1 MLIRVKCPNGH
12 TLKVDDRHAGKKG
25 ACPKCKALVTVP
37 EPQKE
42 DEELEDDIVAMLSG
56 PGLMSSSRSRYAANR
71 DELPTR
77 PSDDDDDGESVLGG
91 STPGGGSGNSS
102 LLKMR
107 RCPQCKKDVPPH
119 YSVCPHCRVY
129 LAEDSMAAG
138 KATAKCPDCG
148 LPSFPGDEVCTNCG
162 AQLFVRK

>member
-37 EPQKE
+37 EPQQ
-42 DEELEDDIVAMLSG
+42 EEQLEDDIVAMLSG
-56 PGLMSSSRSRYAANR
+56 PGLLSPGRSRYAADR
-71 DELPTR
+71 AELPER
-77 PSDDDDDGESVLGG
+77 PAIDDDDNVLGG
-91 STPGGGSGNSS
+91 ENQSAAAGGSS
-102 LLKMR
+102 LLRMR

-129 LAEDSMAAG
+129 LAENSAVAG

>member
-25 ACPKCKALVTVP
+25 ACPQCKALVTVP
-37 EPQKE
+37 EPQQ
-42 DEELEDDIVAMLSG
+42 EEALEDDILAMLSG
-56 PGLMSSSRSRYAANR
+56 PGIMSSSRSRYAATR
-71 DELPTR
+71 EELPN
-77 PSDDDDDGESVLGG
+77 SSAEDDDESVLGG
-91 STPGGGSGNSS
+91 ETQSAGSGGSS
-102 LLKMR
+102 LLRMR
-107 RCPQCKKDVPPH
+107 RCPQCKRDVPPN

-129 LAEDSMAAG
+129 LAEDSMAAT